1 MISRLKILIEL
12 SLCKSNSWKSCSTV
26 FSLAFGLTRG
36 ASYGMIEGGKNE
48 AKGLVDV
55 SPDLRSDNIN

>member
-1 MISRLKILIEL
+1 MQGRQLEVNSNCFLFGFRADSRGFLWYDRG
-12 SLCKSNSWKSCSTV
+12 WK
-26 FSLAFGLTRG
+26 
-36 ASYGMIEGGKNE
+36 KNE